1 MAKNREPS
9 FSLNDFKKWM
19 DSQSDDSMRKH
30 QIGTMVESKI
40 SLKKLLDRIEPEDGE
55 LMELARDF
63 KRNGGT
69 RVQMGGQAFVVEV
82 DSGRFVISRLFVKR
96 QS

>member
-69 RVQMGGQAFVVEV
+69 LVQMDGQAFLVEV